1 SVERAAGSRRPE
13 GEAATPW
20 DTLSE
25 YREELALR
33 HARSPERRP
42 SLARLRQAHG
52 IKVLLAVN
60 PALQAVDA
68 DLYPYVSV
76 YAERDRFGIL
86 IPGDWGPGFELFDL
100 AITCLGVKPS
110 SASGKRRT

>member
-1 SVERAAGSRRPE
+1 MKTSARTFDGSTCPRWSFTVMRTGFCLLRHEDCGNVLSNGRQVP
-13 GEAATPW
+13 GGPKVRVYDAATPW

-25 YREELALR
+25 CRRGVGPR

-76 YAERDRFGIL
+76 
-86 IPGDWGPGFELFDL
+86 
-100 AITCLGVKPS
+100 
-110 SASGKRRT
+110 